1 MGIHTSLVKKRVRN
15 GVTRLI
21 IDFHFTNKSGERVRF
36 VRHAELQ
43 TRDGA
48 EKEAARYHERAIL
61 TGDPEP
67 VERSTMTLSLFYESV
82 FKPKVLPLYRKNT
95 RIRYEALWR
104 QRVEREFGA
113 KRLHE
118 IDEAD
123 FRRFA
128 RSIEL
133 EKRKAKGPVAFLRTL
148 LREAAQ
154 HGIIE
159 TAPRVPAGII
169 KDAKKLP
176 SAPTLAEVEA
186 LILKASGWLRLALAL
201 GVYAGL
207 RSGEIRALRIGDIDL
222 DGGAIRIVRAL
233 SDDEEEAPKG
243 DKERTVPVVPQL
255 AEILGPAIEGKPAAE
270 RVLLTR
276 LGTTPRRQ
284 HVLGKLV
291 ELQRRLGT
299 RRTWSV
305 HALRHAFCSHLVRVG
320 IGVEA
325 VRALAGHSSIRVTN
339 RYVHATGA
347 DLQGAM
353 GRGFRRPVGD
363 WPVTGGVDGS

>member
-1 MGIHTSLVKKRVRN
+1 MGIHTSLIKKRVRN

-21 IDFHFTNKSGERVRF
+21 IDFHYTNKAGERIRF
-36 VRHAELQ
+36 VRHAQLQ

-48 EKEAARYHERAIL
+48 EKEAARYHERATL

-67 VERSTMTLSLFYESV
+67 EAKSTMTLAAFYDGV

-104 QRVEREFGA
+104 QRVQREFGA

-118 IDEAD
+118 FDEGD
-123 FRRFA
+123 FRAFA

-133 EKRKAKGPVAFLRTL
+133 EKRKSKGPVAFLRTL

-154 HGIIE
+154 QGIIAM
-159 TAPRVPAGII
+159 APRVPPGVI

-176 SAPTLAEVEA
+176 AAPTLAEVEA
-186 LILKASGWLRLALAL
+186 LIAKARGWLRVALAL

-207 RSGEIRALRIGDIDL
+207 RSGELRALRIGDIDL
-222 DGGAIRIVRAL
+222 DGGVIRIVRTL
-233 SDDEEEAPKG
+233 SDDEEEQPKG
-243 DKERTVPVVPQL
+243 DKERTVPIVPQL
-255 AEILGPAIEGKPAAE
+255 AAVLQSAIQGKGADE
-270 RVLLTR
+270 RVVVTDR
-276 LGTTPRRQ
+276 GTTPRRQ
-284 HVLGKLV
+284 QVLEKLV
-291 ELQRRLGT
+291 ALQRRLRT
-299 RRTWSV
+299 HRTWSV

-339 RYVHATGA
+339 RYVHATGV
-347 DLQGAM
+347 DLRHAM
-353 GRGFRRPVGD
+353 GRGFRRAVGD
-363 WPVTGGVDGS
+363 

>member
-1 MGIHTSLVKKRVRN
+1 MGIHTNLVKKRVRN

-21 IDFHFTNKSGERVRF
+21 IDFHYTNKAGERARF

-48 EKEAARYHERAIL
+48 EREAARYHERAIL
-61 TGDPEP
+61 TGDPERE
-67 VERSTMTLSLFYESV
+67 ERSMMTLSSFYASV
-82 FKPKVLPLYRKNT
+82 FKPNVLPLYRKNT

-104 QRVEREFGA
+104 QRIEKAFGSIP
-113 KRLHE
+113 LYE
-118 IDEAD
+118 IDEAAL
-123 FRRFA
+123 RGFA
-128 RSIEL
+128 RAIEI
-133 EKRKAKGPVAFLRTL
+133 EKRKAKGPVGFLRTL

-154 HGIIE
+154 LGLIDA
-159 TAPRVPAGII
+159 APRLPPGTI

-176 SAPTLAEVEA
+176 AAPTLAEVQD
-186 LILKASGWLRLALAL
+186 LIAKSSGWIRIALVL

-207 RSGEIRALRIGDIDL
+207 RSGEIRALRAGDIDL
-222 DGGAIRIVRAL
+222 EGGVIRVVRTL
-233 SDDEEEAPKG
+233 SADEEEEPKG
-243 DKERTVPVVPQL
+243 DKQRIVPVAPQL
-255 AEILGPAIEGKPAAE
+255 AEILRRAIEHKKPAE
-270 RVLLTR
+270 RVVLTGR
-276 LGTTPRRQ
+276 GTTPCRQ
-284 HVLGKLV
+284 HVLSRFV
-291 ELQRRLGT
+291 ELQVRVGA

-353 GRGFRRPVGD
+353 DRGFRRAVGD
-363 WPVTGGVDGS
+363 

>member
-21 IDFHFTNKSGERVRF
+21 IDFHYTNKSGERARF

-48 EKEAARYHERAIL
+48 EREAARYHERAIL

-67 VERSTMTLSLFYESV
+67 VERSTLTLASFYASV
-82 FKPKVLPLYRKNT
+82 FTPKVLPLFRKNT

-104 QRVEREFGA
+104 QRVEKAFGSM
-113 KRLHE
+113 RLYE
-118 IDEAD
+118 IDEAAL
-123 FRRFA
+123 RGFA
-128 RSIEL
+128 RGIEI
-133 EKRKAKGPVAFLRTL
+133 EKRAAKGPVGFVRTL

-154 HGIIE
+154 LGLIDA
-159 TAPRVPAGII
+159 APRLPPGVI

-176 SAPTLAEVEA
+176 AAPTLAEVENLVA
-186 LILKASGWLRLALAL
+186 KSSGWIKIAL
-201 GVYAGL
+201 GLGGYAGL
-207 RSGEIRALRIGDIDL
+207 RSGEIRALRAGDVDL
-222 DGGAIRIVRAL
+222 DVGVLRVVRTL
-233 SDDEEEAPKG
+233 SADEDEEPKG
-243 DKERTVPVVPQL
+243 EKERIVPVVPQL
-255 AEILGPAIEGKPAAE
+255 AEILRGALEGKKPGE
-270 RVLLTR
+270 RIVLTGR
-276 LGTTPRRQ
+276 GTTPCRQ
-284 HVLGKLV
+284 HVLSRLV
-291 ELQRRLGT
+291 ELQVRVGARK
-299 RRTWSV
+299 TWSV
-305 HALRHAFCSHLVRVG
+305 HALRHAFCSHLVRMG

-353 GRGFRRPVGD
+353 DRGFRRAVGD
-363 WPVTGGVDGS
+363 

>member
-21 IDFHFTNKSGERVRF
+21 IDFYYTSKSGERVRF

-43 TRDGA
+43 TREGA
-48 EKEAARYHERAIL
+48 EREAAQYRERAIL
-61 TGDPEP
+61 TGHPESKK
-67 VERSTMTLSLFYESV
+67 RSAITLAEFYEGT
-82 FKPKVLPLYRKNT
+82 FTPKVLPVFRKTT

-104 QRVEREFGA
+104 QRVDKALGSMQ
-113 KRLHE
+113 LDE
-118 IDEAD
+118 IDEATL
-123 FRRFA
+123 RGFA
-128 RSIEL
+128 RTIEI
-133 EKRKAKGPVAFLRTL
+133 EKRKAKGPVGFVRTL

-154 HGIIE
+154 LGLIDA
-159 TAPRVPAGII
+159 APRLPPGTI

-176 SAPTLAEVEA
+176 AAPTLAEVQD
-186 LILKASGWLRLALAL
+186 LIAKSSGWIRIALVL

-207 RSGEIRALRIGDIDL
+207 RSGEIRALRAGDVDL
-222 DGGAIRIVRAL
+222 EGGVIRVVRTL
-233 SDDEEEAPKG
+233 SADEEEEPKG
-243 DKERTVPVVPQL
+243 DKQRIVPIVPQL
-255 AEILGPAIEGKPAAE
+255 AEILRRTIEHKKPDE
-270 RVLLTR
+270 RVVLTGR
-276 LGTTPRRQ
+276 GTTPCRQ
-284 HVLGKLV
+284 HVLSRFV
-291 ELQRRLGT
+291 ELQVRVGARKM
-299 RRTWSV
+299 WSV

-353 GRGFRRPVGD
+353 DRGFRRAVGD
-363 WPVTGGVDGS
+363 

>member
-21 IDFHFTNKSGERVRF
+21 IDFHYTTMSGERARF

-48 EKEAARYHERAIL
+48 EREAARYHERAIL

-67 VERSTMTLSLFYESV
+67 VERSMRTVSSFYESV

-104 QRVEREFGA
+104 QRVETTFGSMH
-113 KRLHE
+113 LDE
-118 IDEAD
+118 IDEGAL
-123 FRRFA
+123 RGFA
-128 RSIEL
+128 RSIEI
-133 EKRKAKGPVAFLRTL
+133 EKRKAKGPIGFVRTL

-154 HGIIE
+154 LGLIDA
-159 TAPRVPAGII
+159 APRLPPGVI

-176 SAPTLAEVEA
+176 AAPTLAEVEDLIAKSNGWIRIA
-186 LILKASGWLRLALAL
+186 LVL

-207 RSGEIRALRIGDIDL
+207 RSGEIRALRAGDVHL
-222 DGGAIRIVRAL
+222 DVGVIRVVRAF
-233 SDDEEEAPKG
+233 SGDEEEEPKG
-243 DKERTVPVVPQL
+243 DKERIVPIVPQL
-255 AEILGPAIEGKPAAE
+255 AEILGPAIEGKARDE
-270 RVLLTR
+270 RVVVTSR
-276 LGTTPRRQ
+276 GTTPCRQ
-284 HVLGKLV
+284 HVLSRLV
-291 ELQRRLGT
+291 ELQVRLGA
-299 RRTWSV
+299 RHTWSV
-305 HALRHAFCSHLVRVG
+305 HSLRHAFCSHLVRVG

-347 DLQGAM
+347 DLHGAM
-353 GRGFRRPVGD
+353 ERGFRRAAGD
-363 WPVTGGVDGS
+363 